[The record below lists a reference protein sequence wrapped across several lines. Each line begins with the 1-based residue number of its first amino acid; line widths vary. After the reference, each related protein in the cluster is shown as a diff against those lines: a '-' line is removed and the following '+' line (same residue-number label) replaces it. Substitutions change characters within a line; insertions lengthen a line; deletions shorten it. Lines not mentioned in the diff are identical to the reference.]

1 MWQKMLQAGGSGGSG
16 DSVPKEMIF
25 MSALSDKAY
34 SFLFANGIYK
44 NYKSGPFPIT
54 EGDYIKN
61 SYQNSSNQW
70 TFTAVQKGK
79 FHIVNNNVDLGV
91 VEKNA
96 DEIIYS
102 RIPFKGTFNSS
113 DAITIWV
120 E

>member
-1 MWQKMLQAGGSGGSG
+1 MYQEMLQAVQAGGSG
-16 DSVPKEMIF
+16 DFVPKEMIF
-25 MSALSDKAY
+25 MSALSGKAY

-44 NYKSGPFPIT
+44 NYKSGPYQIT
-54 EGDYIKN
+54 GDYIKN
-61 SYQNSSNQW
+61 SYSSNQW

-96 DEIIYS
+96 GETIYS
-102 RIPFKGTFNSS
+102 RIPFKGTFDSS

>member
-1 MWQKMLQAGGSGGSG
+1 MWQKMLQAGGIGGSG

-25 MSALSDKAY
+25 MSSLSDKAY

-44 NYKSGPFPIT
+44 NYNSGPFSIT
-54 EGDYIKN
+54 GDYIKN
-61 SYQNSSNQW
+61 SYSSSSSQW
-70 TFTAVQKGK
+70 IFTAVQKGK
-79 FHIVNNNVDLGV
+79 FHIVDNNVDLGL

-96 DEIIYS
+96 GETIYS
-102 RIPFKGTFNSS
+102 RIPFKGNFNSS